1 MSGIKNIYGKLNLL
15 SFGIAGF
22 VMSARTSAFSS
33 IREEFSLNYSSIS
46 LLVLVSGIIMQIS
59 TFLTGYSLRRF
70 GYRLN
75 TAVSLLIF
83 GSSFLLIFLSAGYP
97 MVFVSFCIM
106 LFGFGA
112 VVLSLNMHTGYL
124 AGKNNGPAL
133 MRLHLGFSVGALLG
147 PKAISFFIT
156 NGMDW
161 RFVYIPAA
169 CLVFAISV
177 IYFILPEKKMEMEN
191 ENELSESGVQEKS
204 KDTSAGFSVVD
215 GKILK
220 KAVFLFVVIFIA
232 GQLWEYG
239 FGTWFV
245 IFCRQHFSLTEITSS
260 TYLTIFWVCFP
271 VSRISAGY
279 IVKKTGAVSLLAVS
293 FLSVFL
299 FVLAG
304 FVFSAPLLFSLT
316 GLFTALIYPLTMTLM
331 QQTLGRERSD
341 LIGVI
346 SMAGGFINYLL
357 IASAGSIADFF
368 GIAAGFGSTAL
379 YLLAGAA
386 ASVFLGL
393 LISGKKIM

>member
-147 PKAISFFIT
+147 PKTISFFIT

-204 KDTSAGFSVVD
+204 KDTSADFSVVD

-245 IFCRQHFSLTEITSS
+245 IFCRQHFSLSEITSS

-279 IVKKTGAVSLLAVS
+279 IVKKTGAVSLLVVS
-293 FLSVFL
+293 FISIFL

-316 GLFTALIYPLTMTLM
+316 DLFTALIYPLTMTLM

-346 SMAGGFINYLL
+346 SMVGGFINYLL
-357 IASAGSIADFF
+357 IASAGSITDVF

-379 YLLAGAA
+379 YLLAGAC
-386 ASVFLGL
+386 ASIILGVNIL
-393 LISGKKIM
+393 SKKIL